1 MGTQELIIA
10 GVVLGVLVFA
20 PLLFA
25 FASAGFRHPLLTAI
39 PVSIA
44 VFLVVVLAS
53 GFTGVHAL
61 GVLAILA
68 IAAIVYGLLA
78 PNALS
83 TQRKETVG
91 HDAVPV
97 SFHPESETSEV
108 DRDERPTAPTLLSTH
123 SDVNSSDAEL
133 KSLRRRNEE
142 LKRKV
147 EARKLAEKQANDRAA
162 LDAENARLM
171 QQLGEGIVSS
181 QRSSHVH
188 PSSGTNRNLADRK
201 ISGVGG
207 WLALLVVGMLVWGPL
222 LSIFKTGSNIWVAE
236 MQNPEIASVP
246 QWQTYKIMTWCVVG
260 ICVVYS
266 MVSGFLLCV
275 KKEPA
280 SVKIAIA
287 CLWIGNPVA
296 AFVLGILIPWISF
309 GTATLQEIVPE
320 SIGAIIVSIIAA
332 SIWTAYLRKS
342 ARVRNTYFLR
352 SVIRTSDNKSEQS
365 PKKPSSEESKD
376 TERWKKLST
385 DEIDVTTKRFGE
397 QYNSLKPL
405 GNLTYEEA
413 SRYFNEY
420 CELLIQGC
428 GIGEKESCLP
438 TSFDRMKEALKVECL
453 NWCNL
458 GGDFDENWELI
469 GTGVIRLS
477 WFVPDEI
484 AEKTRKSPDSS
495 NLEELKAY
503 LAASRAADE
512 IIERRTNE
520 LNVEWNEFRRRYRT
534 EQIPKSPSLPSRSQ
548 PQQHAPA
555 VVSKSETKE
564 ATKDHVSPSAPDVL
578 GTQQNK
584 TDGHDAKPVSF
595 QQESEFWDA
604 ELNKRPSD
612 SYKASTKQSETP
624 GLSVF
629 FAIVGFLILLGIF
642 LEWYSKSTQTGKL
655 PFDSSDTGSV
665 EQESRNDKKIAVT
678 SDFLEVFKKVAA
690 ERDAERQLP
699 PNEFGTDELDRR
711 TGNAIAS
718 PIGRPGEMEKFL
730 KESIN
735 QMVALRNQYE
745 ADLGQIG
752 WGRILNPEH
761 LAVDPRLDRSKATIR
776 KAKEIVDQY
785 EEQLNSLLENMRTD
799 IDKLNMSAN
808 EKAEAREAFERGTQ
822 ESIQT
827 RSQILQLERE
837 IVWKCGEMI
846 EYLYMYYGNWSVSD
860 GQILFSNNEKA
871 AGYNRY
877 LDTIKKHAAQLEQLR
892 RYGEQ
897 KVQAGV
903 DRRRL
908 TFDCSTDEAYKLS
921 YESILAELSLIEQE
935 KLKGAV
941 LNLFMIATV
950 DLNPSHPAYEDI
962 SIQRFNKLIDGKN
975 AAQVIEIA
983 GERSPK

>member
-10 GVVLGVLVFA
+10 GVVLAVLVFA

-25 FASAGFRHPLLTAI
+25 FARAGFRHPLLAAI
-39 PVSIA
+39 LVSIA
-44 VFLVVVLAS
+44 VFLVVALVA
-53 GFTGVHAL
+53 GFTGVNAL
-61 GVLAILA
+61 AILAILA

-83 TQRKETVG
+83 TQQKETVG
-91 HDAVPV
+91 HDAVPM

-123 SDVNSSDAEL
+123 SDSNSSDAEL

-147 EARKLAEKQANDRAA
+147 EATKLAEKQANDRAA

-188 PSSGTNRNLADRK
+188 PSSGANRNLADRK

-222 LSIFKTGSNIWVAE
+222 LSIFKTGYNIWVAE
-236 MQNPEIASVP
+236 MQNPELASVP
-246 QWQTYKIMTWCVVG
+246 QWQTFKIMTWCVVG

-309 GTATLQEIVPE
+309 GTATLEKIVPE

-342 ARVRNTYFLR
+342 ERVRNTYFLR

-365 PKKPSSEESKD
+365 PKKPSSAESKD
-376 TERWKKLST
+376 TERWKELPK
-385 DEIDVTTKRFGE
+385 DEIDGATERFGE
-397 QYNSLKPL
+397 QSNSLKPL

-534 EQIPKSPSLPSRSQ
+534 EQIPKSPSLPNRSQ

-564 ATKDHVSPSAPDVL
+564 VTKDHVSPSAPDAL
-578 GTQQNK
+578 CTPQK
-584 TDGHDAKPVSF
+584 ETDGQDAMPVSF
-595 QQESEFWDA
+595 HPESETWDA
-604 ELNKRPSD
+604 ELNERPSD

-624 GLSVF
+624 SLSVF
-629 FAIVGFLILLGIF
+629 FAIVGFLMLLGGLF
-642 LEWYSKSTQTGKL
+642 LGIITPRRTGEYQR
-655 PFDSSDTGSV
+655 DVNNGGSM
-665 EQESRNDKKIAVT
+665 ELKAKNDMENAQK
-678 SDFLEVFKKVAA
+678 SDFLEIFEKVAA

-718 PIGRPGEMEKFL
+718 PIGRPGEIENFL
-730 KESIN
+730 RESIN
-735 QMVALRNQYE
+735 QMVALRNQYQV
-745 ADLGQIG
+745 DLGQIG
-752 WGRILNPEH
+752 WDRILNPEH
-761 LAVDPRLDRSKATIR
+761 LAVDPRLARSKASIR

-785 EEQLNSLLENMRTD
+785 EEQVNSLLENMRND
-799 IDKLNMSAN
+799 INKLNMSAK

-827 RSQILQLERE
+827 RNQILQLERE
-837 IVWKCGEMI
+837 IVRKCGEMI
-846 EYLYMYYGNWSVSD
+846 EYLYKDYGNWSVSD
-860 GQILFSNNEKA
+860 SQIHFSNNETA
-871 AGYNRY
+871 TGYNRY
-877 LDTIKKHAAQLEQLR
+877 VDAIEKLAAQLEQLR

-897 KVQAGV
+897 KMQSGV
-903 DRRRL
+903 DRHRL
-908 TFDCSTDEAYKLS
+908 TFDCSTDEAYNRS
-921 YESILAELSLIEQE
+921 YDSILAELSLIEQE
-935 KLKGAV
+935 KLKVAV
-941 LNLFMIATV
+941 FNLFLRAAG

-962 SIQRFNKLIDGKN
+962 SVQRFNKLIDGKN

-983 GERSPK
+983 GERRPK

>member
-10 GVVLGVLVFA
+10 GVVLAVLVFA

-25 FASAGFRHPLLTAI
+25 FARAGFRHPLLAAI
-39 PVSIA
+39 LVSIA
-44 VFLVVVLAS
+44 VFLVVAPVA
-53 GFTGVHAL
+53 GFTGVNAL
-61 GVLAILA
+61 AILAILA

-83 TQRKETVG
+83 TQQKETVG
-91 HDAVPV
+91 HDAVPM

-123 SDVNSSDAEL
+123 SDSNSSDAEL

-147 EARKLAEKQANDRAA
+147 EATKLAEKQANDRAA

-188 PSSGTNRNLADRK
+188 PSSGANRNLADRK

-222 LSIFKTGSNIWVAE
+222 LSIFKTGYNIWVAE
-236 MQNPEIASVP
+236 MQNPELASVP
-246 QWQTYKIMTWCVVG
+246 QWQTFKIMTWCVVG

-309 GTATLQEIVPE
+309 GTATLEKIVPE
-320 SIGAIIVSIIAA
+320 FIGAIIVSIIAA

-342 ARVRNTYFLR
+342 ERVRNTYFLR

-365 PKKPSSEESKD
+365 PKKPSSAKSKD
-376 TERWKKLST
+376 TERWKELPK
-385 DEIDVTTKRFGE
+385 DEIDGATERFGE
-397 QYNSLKPL
+397 QSNSLKPL

-428 GIGEKESCLP
+428 GIGEKESRLP

-534 EQIPKSPSLPSRSQ
+534 EQIPKSPSLPNRSQ

-564 ATKDHVSPSAPDVL
+564 ATKDHVSPSAPDAL

-595 QQESEFWDA
+595 QPESETWDA
-604 ELNKRPSD
+604 ELNERPSD

-624 GLSVF
+624 SLSVF

-642 LEWYSKSTQTGKL
+642 LEWYSRSTQTGKL
-655 PFDSSDTGSV
+655 QFDSSDTGSV
-665 EQESRNDKKIAVT
+665 EQESRNDIKNAPT
-678 SDFLEVFKKVAA
+678 SDFLEKFRKAKMEAA
-690 ERDAERQLP
+690 KHLP
-699 PNEFGTDELDRR
+699 PNELSADELDRG
-711 TGNAIAS
+711 TGNATAS
-718 PIGRPGEMEKFL
+718 PIGRPGEIENFL
-730 KESIN
+730 RESIN
-735 QMVALRNQYE
+735 QMVALRNQYQV
-745 ADLGQIG
+745 DLGQIG
-752 WGRILNPEH
+752 WDRILNPEH
-761 LAVDPRLDRSKATIR
+761 LAVDPRLARSKATIR

-785 EEQLNSLLENMRTD
+785 EEQVNSLLENMRND
-799 IDKLNMSAN
+799 INKLNMSAK

-827 RSQILQLERE
+827 RNQILQLERE
-837 IVWKCGEMI
+837 IVRKCGEMI
-846 EYLYMYYGNWSVSD
+846 EYLYKDYGNWSVSD
-860 GQILFSNNEKA
+860 SQILFSNNETA
-871 AGYNRY
+871 TGYNRY
-877 LDTIKKHAAQLEQLR
+877 VDAIEKLAAQLEQLR

-897 KVQAGV
+897 KMQSGV
-903 DRRRL
+903 DRHRL
-908 TFDCSTDEAYKLS
+908 TFDCSTDEAYNRS
-921 YESILAELSLIEQE
+921 YDSILAELSLIEQE
-935 KLKGAV
+935 KLKVAV
-941 LNLFMIATV
+941 FNLFLRAAG

-962 SIQRFNKLIDGKN
+962 SVQRFNKLIDGKN

-983 GERSPK
+983 GERRPK

>member
-1 MGTQELIIA
+1 MNKTKRVAQFLVPLWLVMT
-10 GVVLGVLVFA
+10 VV
-20 PLLFA
+20 PLLFGNSERA
-25 FASAGFRHPLLTAI
+25 AANCIGTGGWVGIIVGIVAIIEKIVLISKNRSDAASRKASSAAHEASTSYQGQPAELSKGVSEQVEDRNQKLGTANVSKTTDECKGLLIQWVVCSLMLVGIFLVGILLDATGGVPEVFERILPLTILIFGGGMLIATFRLVVNGWSASWEAARMIWAELSKSGNGHQQSAGSQVTETQSR
-39 PVSIA
+39 
-44 VFLVVVLAS
+44 
-53 GFTGVHAL
+53 
-61 GVLAILA
+61 
-68 IAAIVYGLLA
+68 
-78 PNALS
+78 LS
-83 TQRKETVG
+83 P
-91 HDAVPV
+91 D
-97 SFHPESETSEV
+97 EV
-108 DRDERPTAPTLLSTH
+108 
-123 SDVNSSDAEL
+123 
-133 KSLRRRNEE
+133 EE
-142 LKRKV
+142 LSKKIAFMKGNRELIENGIVEYMTAHPDESPEDVVDIVTEKCFLEYEIEGLKV
-147 EARKLAEKQANDRAA
+147 ELETAN
-162 LDAENARLM
+162 E
-171 QQLGEGIVSS
+171 
-181 QRSSHVH
+181 
-188 PSSGTNRNLADRK
+188 
-201 ISGVGG
+201 
-207 WLALLVVGMLVWGPL
+207 
-222 LSIFKTGSNIWVAE
+222 
-236 MQNPEIASVP
+236 
-246 QWQTYKIMTWCVVG
+246 
-260 ICVVYS
+260 
-266 MVSGFLLCV
+266 
-275 KKEPA
+275 
-280 SVKIAIA
+280 
-287 CLWIGNPVA
+287 
-296 AFVLGILIPWISF
+296 
-309 GTATLQEIVPE
+309 
-320 SIGAIIVSIIAA
+320 
-332 SIWTAYLRKS
+332 
-342 ARVRNTYFLR
+342 
-352 SVIRTSDNKSEQS
+352 
-365 PKKPSSEESKD
+365 
-376 TERWKKLST
+376 
-385 DEIDVTTKRFGE
+385 RFGE
-397 QYNSLKPL
+397 QSNSLKPL

-534 EQIPKSPSLPSRSQ
+534 EQIPKSPSLPNRSQ

-564 ATKDHVSPSAPDVL
+564 ATKDHVSLSAPDVL

-761 LAVDPRLDRSKATIR
+761 LAVDPRLARSKATIR

-785 EEQLNSLLENMRTD
+785 EEQVNSLLGNMRTD

-808 EKAEAREAFERGTQ
+808 EKAEAREAFESGTQ

-827 RSQILQLERE
+827 RNQILQLERE

-877 LDTIKKHAAQLEQLR
+877 LDTIKKLAAQLEQLR